1 MTQHKRPNIKTFI
14 FLVVVVVVIW
24 IISNLVSFKNQ
35 FKIIIS
41 SECQELA

>member
-1 MTQHKRPNIKTFI
+1 MTQHKHPNIKTFI
-14 FLVVVVVVIW
+14 VVVVVVIW